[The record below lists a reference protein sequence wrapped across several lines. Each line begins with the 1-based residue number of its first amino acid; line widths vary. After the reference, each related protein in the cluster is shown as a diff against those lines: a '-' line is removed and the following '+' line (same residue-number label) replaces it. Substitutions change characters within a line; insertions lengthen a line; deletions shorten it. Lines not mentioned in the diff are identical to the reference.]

1 MSRFRTFLV
10 PFTDA
15 GEYGDEVEITG
26 DTNFSSIS
34 KIKQQIDQDEFK
46 VGVLTYNDLNLKLR
60 NEHGLYSSPDV
71 PESIFKIKR
80 GGSLFRLY
88 WEIQSEP
95 PYCGIAKA
103 GETRLSEI
111 VLVYEGLINDDATK
125 TNLRDQNTTLKVLGL
140 ESIISEIEVP
150 ILELYIGQ
158 TFSEAIFKILNQ
170 SQLTDFLIVDELNIN
185 VGFETTMDV
194 VSHFSSSTGKEAL
207 DELLLISN
215 SIVYIKERVIYVEG
229 RNPTADLK
237 YTYYGPASQI
247 GLENIISMSDIRTG
261 LSKTFNFWTW
271 DDEVFNVSNS
281 SSIAVY
287 GIKKNS
293 VKAKSI
299 TNTTK
304 QQNILAS
311 LSNEFGDPKESFRL
325 KVEINYDTMKLFF
338 LDKINIDYPTV
349 YISVEGDGIPVY
361 NISKYD
367 QSVYPIPESV
377 LTIDI
382 NRRFKILGVNID
394 IKNQTIEHNLKEV

>member
-10 PFTDA
+10 PFTDS
-15 GEYGDEVEITG
+15 GEYGEEVEITS
-26 DTNFSSIS
+26 DTNFGSIS

-60 NEHGLYSSPDV
+60 NEHGFYSSPEV

-88 WEIQSEP
+88 WEIQDEP
-95 PYCGIAKA
+95 PYCGIARA
-103 GETRLSEI
+103 GETRLSYTT
-111 VLVYEGLINDDATK
+111 LVYEGLINDDATK
-125 TNLRDQNTTLKVLGL
+125 TNIKDQNTSLKVLGL
-140 ESIISEIEVP
+140 ESIISSVEVP
-150 ILELYIGQ
+150 VLDLYIGQ
-158 TFSEAIFKILNQ
+158 TFSEAIYKILNQ
-170 SQLTDFLIVDELNIN
+170 EKLTDFLIVEQINIS
-185 VGFETTMDV
+185 VGFESTMDV

-215 SIVYIKERVIYVEG
+215 SIVYIKDRIVYVAG
-229 RNPTADLK
+229 RDPSSELK

-247 GLENIISMSDIRTG
+247 GLENIVSMSDIRTG

-271 DDEVFNVSNS
+271 GDEVFNVSNS

-287 GIKKNS
+287 GVKKNS

-311 LSNEFGDPKESFRL
+311 LSSEFGDPKESFRL
-325 KVEINYDTMKLFF
+325 KVAMNYDTMQLFF

-349 YISVEGDGIPVY
+349 YISIEGDGIPVY

-367 QSVYPIPESV
+367 QAVYPIPESV

-382 NRRFKILGVNID
+382 NRRFKILGVDID
-394 IKNQTIEHNLKEV
+394 VKNQTIEHNLKEV